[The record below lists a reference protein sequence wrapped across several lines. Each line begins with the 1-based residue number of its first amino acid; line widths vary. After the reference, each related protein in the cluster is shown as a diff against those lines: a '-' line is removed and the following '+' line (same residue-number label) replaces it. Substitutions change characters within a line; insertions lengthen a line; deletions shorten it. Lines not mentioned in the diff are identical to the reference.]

1 MRKVFSI
8 LFWVAPWVTGAVFLG
23 LLWFLKLDV
32 KVHGLDNLLNSM
44 IAFTSMIIGFYSAFF
59 GILIAIKETGA
70 MKRIRGTKV
79 EKNLKYLLYMAI
91 FTAFITLMLSMVLQI
106 VKHYPSPMSKF
117 IFNMWFF
124 MIGVF
129 IIFSFQT
136 VVLSLELIFNN
147 NPIKKKNL
155 N

>member
-1 MRKVFSI
+1 
-8 LFWVAPWVTGAVFLG
+8 
-23 LLWFLKLDV
+23 
-32 KVHGLDNLLNSM
+32 
-44 IAFTSMIIGFYSAFF
+44 SAFF